1 MTDLLSK
8 RMPRTLA
15 LALLGLALA
24 GAPALAE
31 KGGNGN
37 GGGDHGNSGGDHG
50 NSGSA
55 HDGSMG
61 QGKSTTGATASAGA
75 ASKYGKLNGF
85 LHASP
90 TAIAHASPKS
100 AIGKVAAYG
109 KLLEAYVSPDATT
122 KPTLQ
127 ELQDAL
133 RAASNKP
140 VTADT
145 VAAVN
150 AKLLEVDAALA
161 ASLTASGKTAA
172 DLNAELS
179 AGL

>member
-1 MTDLLSK
+1 MTDMLSK
-8 RMPRTLA
+8 LMPRTLA
-15 LALLGLALA
+15 LALLGVALA
-24 GAPALAE
+24 GAPALAD

-37 GGGDHGNSGGDHG
+37 GNSGGDHG
-50 NSGSA
+50 NSASA

-61 QGKSTTGATASAGA
+61 QGKSATGTAASSGA

-90 TAIAHASPKS
+90 TAIANASPKS

-109 KLLEAYVSPDATT
+109 RLLDAYVSADATT

-150 AKLLEVDAALA
+150 AKLLDVNADLA
-161 ASLTASGKTAA
+161 ASLAASGKTAD